1 MNFFMDLIVGGLA
14 IGACY
19 ALIALAM
26 VIIYKTSEVPNF
38 AQGEMAMLA
47 TFVASTTMANYGA
60 GFWTSVIITMVF
72 AFALGA
78 LLEICFLRPAED
90 PGVLQGQMSR

>member
-26 VIIYKTSEVPNF
+26 VIIYKTSC
-38 AQGEMAMLA
+38 LL
-47 TFVASTTMANYGA
+47 Y
-60 GFWTSVIITMVF
+60 TSD
-72 AFALGA
+72 AAD
-78 LLEICFLRPAED
+78 E
-90 PGVLQGQMSR
+90 